1 MLILS
6 SIDSIYMCACAH
18 ASAGYFAIP
27 ELRENTYPRISIDG
41 EVMAIAMQDAGFVL
55 YSIEDPLAPVRI
67 SDEVLRFE
75 PSPNATAAKT
85 TPYTLG
91 VLQSQYVRMPFDGQY
106 RWVLLVSDDGV
117 HAQLK
122 IVDYISSSYSSIEAD
137 VAPVPELDS
146 EEGL

>member
-1 MLILS
+1 
-6 SIDSIYMCACAH
+6 MCVSVCVCTLFH
-18 ASAGYFAIP
+18 EIAGYFAIP

-55 YSIEDPLAPVRI
+55 YSVEDPLAPIRI

-75 PSPNATAAKT
+75 PLPNATAAKT

-122 IVDYISSSYSSIEAD
+122 IVDYISSSIEAD
-137 VAPVPELDS
+137 MAPVPELDS
-146 EEGL
+146 EDGL